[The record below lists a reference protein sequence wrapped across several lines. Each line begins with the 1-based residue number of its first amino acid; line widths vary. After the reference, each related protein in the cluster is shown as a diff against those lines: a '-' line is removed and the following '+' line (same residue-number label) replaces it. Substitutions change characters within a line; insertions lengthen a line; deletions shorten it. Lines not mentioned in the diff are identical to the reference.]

1 MERAGH
7 GGNTKGNERR
17 DEQWRQVSPEKVAN
31 VTFPRSG
38 SARAKKVTCATSLSP
53 QRPRPRG
60 CLFCFDKGEQLF
72 PGQNRSR
79 KLRGQTEWR
88 EIYWGLVGGR
98 TPMRPLKLHRN
109 SLFFSTWRGT
119 LVVGTRNHKYVK
131 TILSTRQILLLDQ

>member
-1 MERAGH
+1 MGK
-7 GGNTKGNERR
+7 NTKGNERR

-88 EIYWGLVGGR
+88 EIYWGLVGAGAGSHAAFK
-98 TPMRPLKLHRN
+98 TA
-109 SLFFSTWRGT
+109 SQFSIFSTWCET
-119 LVVGTRNHKYVK
+119 QVVGTRNLKSV
-131 TILSTRQILLLDQ
+131 